1 MKFGKL
7 QDISKVDFSLPPN
20 PKENDALLAKYKRVS
35 TPKLYIGC
43 TGWSMKE
50 WVGKVYPE
58 KTKASN
64 FLKYYAQQFNTIE
77 LNATHYR
84 IPTSETIQKW
94 IAETPD
100 DFRFCPKL
108 PQSVSHS
115 RDLGLESGNLSHF
128 CSTIQQLEQRLGC
141 CFMQLPPYFGADRI
155 GMLERFLKEF
165 PSYIPLAIELRHESW
180 FENTVALERFF
191 QLLKH
196 KNTTALITDVA
207 GRRDVL
213 HLRLTN
219 ARTMI
224 RFVGNALDPT
234 DYTRIDAWV
243 QQLDEWTTKGVSEIY
258 FFPHEPDNILAP
270 DLAVYLQTAVQKKIN
285 DICTR
290 GPKFYQRPE
299 DTQMSLF

>member
-7 QDISKVDFSLPPN
+7 QDISKVDFSLPSN
-20 PKENDALLAKYKRVS
+20 PSENDALLAQYKRAVS
-35 TPKLYIGC
+35 PKLYIGC

-50 WVGKVYPE
+50 WLGKVYPE
-58 KTKASN
+58 KAKAKD

-94 IAETPD
+94 IGETPE

-115 RDLGLESGNLSHF
+115 GDLGLESGNLSRF
-128 CSTIQQLEQRLGC
+128 CTIIQQLEQRLGC
-141 CFMQLPPYFGADRI
+141 CFMQLPPYFGADRL
-155 GMLERFLKEF
+155 GMLERFVEQF
-165 PSYIPLAIELRHESW
+165 PTHIPLAIELRHESW
-180 FENTVALERFF
+180 FEQKEILQQFF
-191 QLLKH
+191 QLLER
-196 KNTTALITDVA
+196 KNISALLTDVA

-224 RFVGNALDPT
+224 RFVGNALHPT
-234 DYTRIDAWV
+234 DYERIDAWV
-243 QQLDEWTTKGVSEIY
+243 FQLEEWTKKGLPEIY

-270 DLAVYLQTAVQKKIN
+270 DLAVYLQTSAQEKIST
-285 DICTR
+285 IHTR